1 MIYLLRHGK
10 PDSAGGR
17 FIGQTDLPLSAEG
30 IEQAN
35 QWAHFFSKNSISFD
49 AVFASDLLR
58 CKKTAEII
66 AAGAVKYL
74 PSLREINLG
83 EWDGKPRQEIIDSR
97 PAEWKERGGD
107 IASFRPAGGESFFD
121 LQSRVVPAVSE
132 IMRGA
137 GNKLVVTH
145 AGVIRCVICHIM
157 EAPLA
162 KLFSLESAYA
172 GLTLIDDSKTP
183 AAINCTNMRLC
194 P

>member
-10 PDSAGGR
+10 PDSAEGR

-35 QWAHFFSKNSISFD
+35 QWARFFSKNGITFD

-58 CKKTAEII
+58 CKKTSEI
-66 AAGAVKYL
+66 AAPGAVEYL

-83 EWDGKPRQEIIDSR
+83 EWDGKPYKEIIESR

-107 IASFRPAGGESFFD
+107 IASFRPALGESFYD

-145 AGVIRCVICHIM
+145 AGVIRCVICHMM
-157 EAPLA
+157 EVPLA
-162 KLFSLESAYA
+162 KLFTLESDYA

-183 AAINCTNMRLC
+183 ATINCMNMRIC